1 MANLGMTF
9 DCTSV
14 QPQGNSA
21 QLPVSGPEGLP
32 VIITASEMKAT
43 ANDPQAGFLE
53 MTLQVT
59 EGEHAGQTGM
69 FRLNI
74 FSKSEKAVIV
84 AMRQLSALGYVTGVL
99 NISDSAQL
107 HNRPF
112 RVIVGYQKRKADW
125 KDGDVEYTEVKGV
138 KDSNGADPGK
148 SKGGA
153 AQAPAAP
160 AAPPTPPAAAA
171 QPVAQPAAA
180 QAASA
185 APVWGGAAPAAEPVA
200 AAPAWAS
207 NPAAGAAAAPPWA
220 AAK

>member
-14 QPQGNSA
+14 QPQGNST

-112 RVIVGYQKRKADW
+112 RVLVGYQKRKPDW
-125 KDGDVEYTEVKGV
+125 KDGDVEYTEIKGL

-153 AQAPAAP
+153 AQAPAAAAA
-160 AAPPTPPAAAA
+160 AAPPTPPA
-171 QPVAQPAAA
+171 AAA

-207 NPAAGAAAAPPWA
+207 NPAGAAAAPAWA